1 MEKLYQELLMDINNN
16 LYINKIKKNTN
27 SRIFVW
33 CAGVGEQLG
42 IIVEMKNSAAKI
54 WGRRKIMNKKWK
66 GN

>member
-42 IIVEMKNSAAKI
+42 IIVEMKNF
-54 WGRRKIMNKKWK
+54 
-66 GN
+66 